1 MVYRRPSTEKNLIM
15 KIKIF
20 LADDHPVV
28 RDGLKTI
35 LETQKDFE
43 VVGEA
48 SNGKEAI
55 RQLADL
61 EVDILFVDLEM
72 PEMDGLELIQQLQ
85 KNNKLVNTIVFTVF
99 DTDERILSAIKAGAK
114 GYLLK
119 GASRQELFQAVR
131 VVYAGGSLLQPLVAS
146 KLFRQISNNIERPSP
161 RELEV
166 LQLLAKG
173 LTNKAIAQSLFI
185 TERTVKF
192 HVSSILSKLDA
203 NNRTEAVKIALEKG
217 FI

>member
-1 MVYRRPSTEKNLIM
+1 M

-20 LADDHPVV
+20 LTDDHPVV

-35 LETQKDFE
+35 LETQDDFE
-43 VVGEA
+43 VIGEA
-48 SNGKEAI
+48 SNGKMAI
-55 RQLADL
+55 QQLTQIAA
-61 EVDILFVDLEM
+61 DILFLDLEM
-72 PEMDGLELIQQLQ
+72 PEMDGVQVIQALQ
-85 KNNKLVNTIVFTVF
+85 KKGISINTIVFTVF

-131 VVYAGGSLLQPLVAS
+131 VVHAGGSLLQPLVAS
-146 KLFRQISNNIERPSP
+146 KLFNQISDNVERPSA

-166 LQLLAKG
+166 LQQLEKG
-173 LTNKAIAQSLFI
+173 MTNKAIAKALFI

-192 HVSSILSKLDA
+192 HVSSILSKLGA
-203 NNRTEAVKIALEKG
+203 GNRTEAVRIAREKG